1 MPYSACA
8 EWGCQH
14 GRPQTEDHP
23 HLNALRILE
32 EERAKDREREEA
44 KFLYWTMRR
53 AKRKRPR
60 Q

>member
-1 MPYSACA
+1 MAKR
-8 EWGCQH
+8 
-14 GRPQTEDHP
+14 RPEVTRAYIHSLRGKYR

-44 KFLYWTMRR
+44 KVLYWTMRR
-53 AKRKRPR
+53 AKQKRPR